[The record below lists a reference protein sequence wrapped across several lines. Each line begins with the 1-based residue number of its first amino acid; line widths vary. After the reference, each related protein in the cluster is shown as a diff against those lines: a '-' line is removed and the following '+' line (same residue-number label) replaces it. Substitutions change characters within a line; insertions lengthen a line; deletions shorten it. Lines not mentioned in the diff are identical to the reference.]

1 MKAFPALVSRT
12 TLLNVMDP
20 ISFLSRYLQDHAG
33 ESVSLAEMSRLTGYS
48 PFHLQRQF
56 KAALGLTPKQFQLRC
71 RTERLKSQLRHDPT
85 VTQALYEAGYGSS
98 SRLYERID
106 SDLGMTPAEYR
117 ASGSG
122 VTISYLTFANSLGHI
137 LLAAT
142 DRGLCRLD
150 IDDHPEALSSRL
162 HAEFPRAT
170 IHAVAPP
177 FSPLLEAWLNTIR
190 DYLHGRAIDPSLP
203 FDIRGTAFQA
213 RVWVFLR
220 QIPSGETRSY
230 SEVAAAIGQPSA
242 TRAVANACGQ
252 NPVAL
257 AIPCHRVIRGN
268 GALGGYR
275 WGLQR
280 KQLLLDS
287 ESSRSPR

>member
-1 MKAFPALVSRT
+1 
-12 TLLNVMDP
+12 MDP
-20 ISFLSRYLQDHAG
+20 IAFLSRYLRDHADQ
-33 ESVSLAEMSRLTGYS
+33 SISLAEMSRLTGYS

-71 RTERLKSQLRHDPT
+71 RTERLKGQLRHDPT
-85 VTQALYEAGYGSS
+85 VTQALYESGYNSS
-98 SRLYERID
+98 SRLYERSD

-117 ASGSG
+117 ASGVG
-122 VTISYLTFANSLGHI
+122 VTISYLTFATPLGHL

-150 IDDHPEALSSRL
+150 IDDHAEALPPRL

-177 FSPLLEAWLNTIR
+177 FSSMLESWLNAIR
-190 DYLHGRAIDPSLP
+190 GYLDGESIDPALP
-203 FDIRGTAFQA
+203 LDIRGTAFQA
-213 RVWVFLR
+213 RVWAFLR
-220 QIPSGETRSY
+220 QIPHGETRSY
-230 SEVAAAIGQPSA
+230 TQVAAAIGQPTA

-275 WGLQR
+275 WGLTR
-280 KQLLLDS
+280 KQQLLTA
-287 ESSRSPR
+287 ESLSSPG